1 MIVNFILYCL
11 CYSTVSAQIIWN
23 SRLLSDVILE
33 PDYIVDEIFEA
44 SIRQKNLSGC
54 IYDSIVID
62 WRTNVS
68 SIDEIHVGVFI
79 DGHDEIAIGALLKA
93 ELPIL
98 SKKMTSVIKCNI
110 NEDHCIPSVGN
121 IMATTKGDPFI
132 SVYFNEDTNEP
143 ILSSSRLLSSAFS
156 FNPPLIGNAVGTWIN
171 SKTLQIGVDQTYL
184 ATIVEAHT
192 TGLYSAYFMS
202 FSHASF

>member
-1 MIVNFILYCL
+1 
-11 CYSTVSAQIIWN
+11 
-23 SRLLSDVILE
+23 VILE
-33 PDYIVDEIFEA
+33 SDYNEHENFDV

-62 WRTNVS
+62 WRTNIS

-98 SKKMTSVIKCNI
+98 PTKMSSVIKCNI

-132 SVYFNEDTNEP
+132 SVYFNEETNEP
-143 ILSSSRLLSSAFS
+143 ILSSTRLLLSALS
-156 FNPPLIGNAVGTWIN
+156 FNPPLIGNAVGNWIN

-184 ATIVEAHT
+184 ATVVEAHT
-192 TGLYSAYFMS
+192 TGLYSTSFMS
-202 FSHASF
+202 FSHASFLRIVISL